1 MPRIRH
7 LLLLSLLLLV
17 GCESDPVTLEV
28 GELAFTESQLL
39 GLSDARLEELTL
51 IAALAEARVRGEESE
66 LAAPAL
72 ERGLRES
79 RIQSLR
85 EEVMLEA
92 AGVTE
97 EDLAA
102 RYAASPELELEVRHL
117 VILSERWQPD
127 AHRTAAESR
136 ARTALERIE
145 AGEPFAEVA
154 GEVSD
159 EPGAGRRG
167 GLLEP
172 GRAGTWVPEF
182 WEAARALD
190 EGQVSGVVESEFGFH
205 VLKLESRTE
214 LPFSE
219 GRPRVVR
226 AMAAELGGVEGWE
239 RWREEELAGLTLDR
253 EAIRDLALSP
263 SPPDASAGGGT
274 DEPPAPVVLADWGDG
289 SFTSANLVTALQ
301 GARAAEWERLRAAEG
316 DDRIELVREHAERH
330 RLDAIARERGI
341 EPREEARS
349 RLQREW
355 EQRIVSW
362 TAFLDLPEGL
372 AREEAAERAL
382 AGLRSNDQNARIAR
396 SELREWAPVLR
407 AAYGI
412 SGPNDERA

>member
-7 LLLLSLLLLV
+7 LLILSLLLAA
-17 GCESDPVTLEV
+17 GCESDPVTLQV
-28 GELAFTESQLL
+28 GDTAFTESQLL

-51 IAALAEARVRGEESE
+51 IAALAESRVRGAESE

-72 ERGLRES
+72 ERGLRAS

-136 ARTALERIE
+136 ARSALERVE

-159 EPGAGRRG
+159 EPGAERRG

-190 EGQVSGVVESEFGFH
+190 EGEVSGIVETEFGFH

-226 AMAAELGGVEGWE
+226 AMAAELGGIEGWE
-239 RWREEELAGLTLDR
+239 RWRAEQVAGLTLDR
-253 EAIRDLALSP
+253 EAILGLSLPAL
-263 SPPDASAGGGT
+263 PPDASVGVGA
-274 DEPPAPVVLADWGDG
+274 DEASSPVVLAEWGEG
-289 SFTSANLVTALQ
+289 SFTSADLVAALQ
-301 GARAAEWERLRAAEG
+301 GGRAAEWERLRGAEG

-330 RLDAIARERGI
+330 RLDAIARERGL

-349 RLQREW
+349 RLEREW

-372 AREEAAERAL
+372 VREEAAERAL
-382 AGLRSNDQNARIAR
+382 DGLRSNDQNARIAR

-407 AAYGI
+407 AAHGI
-412 SGPNDERA
+412 SRPNDERP